1 MDACSAIEKMIKA
14 SFFLRIF
21 LPASHLIDKRIVVEA
36 EFRSLK
42 MLA

>member
-1 MDACSAIEKMIKA
+1 MAACSAIEKMIKA
-14 SFFLRIF
+14 SFLRIF